1 MARSAQPALLL
12 PETASTYA
20 VKAGFACPIQL
31 FAAAPRNAYYSK
43 RKNET
48 DFIKELATKFLH
60 HLMHI
65 NNITRLYANSA
76 SKSLVF
82 DATQQNI

>member
-43 RKNET
+43 EKMKPTSSKNW
-48 DFIKELATKFLH
+48 
-60 HLMHI
+60 
-65 NNITRLYANSA
+65 
-76 SKSLVF
+76 
-82 DATQQNI
+82 QQNFCII